1 MAIQARHFRQW
12 FAFLLLLALG
22 GTAAW
27 FLMPREWS
35 QMQWEIPGTPSE
47 YPLAPVSYT
56 HLTLPTIA

>member
-35 QMQWEIPGTPSE
+35 QMQWEIQGSFME
-47 YPLAPVSYT
+47 
-56 HLTLPTIA
+56 